1 MSAAFNNVDY
11 IDETERY
18 DGTQNE
24 GEDYDDRHYY
34 DAHDS
39 SIVQEEHHD
48 NYQDDYHHHQ
58 SSVERRY
65 HRHGHGSRG
74 HDHKRRRSVLP
85 APAGKRPRGH
95 KPTSQT
101 KLKSDGSNYAIWLLK
116 LRAAFRYAGIEHVL
130 QDPPRHCKHPREER
144 QLALDILLDLVE
156 DALASKVV
164 RPGSLDKSPDPK
176 AVLDKLHQTF
186 GTACATMHSTLRASI
201 QVLKQGST
209 ESVSAYMLRA
219 EDLFDRLKTAGGH
232 MSTKTFL
239 QALKEGV
246 LPCFNLTVRF
256 FEREPRQT
264 VALLSG
270 ALQAEEN
277 SMARQKELRGT
288 APDTSLALQDIAMPE
303 ALRRTLSTLLA
314 VTEGGGSQK
323 WKAKSTY
330 TSASEAKRHQEA
342 LTRHAKQKAEDPERY
357 AALEALSTCFNCGA
371 KGHRLINCT
380 KPIVKPYKFGNNAQP
395 KPAAAG
401 AAAPVTA

>member
-1 MSAAFNNVDY
+1 
-11 IDETERY
+11 
-18 DGTQNE
+18 
-24 GEDYDDRHYY
+24 
-34 DAHDS
+34 
-39 SIVQEEHHD
+39 
-48 NYQDDYHHHQ
+48 
-58 SSVERRY
+58 
-65 HRHGHGSRG
+65 
-74 HDHKRRRSVLP
+74 
-85 APAGKRPRGH
+85 
-95 KPTSQT
+95 
-101 KLKSDGSNYAIWLLK
+101 
-116 LRAAFRYAGIEHVL
+116 
-130 QDPPRHCKHPREER
+130 
-144 QLALDILLDLVE
+144 LLDLVE

-232 MSTKTFL
+232 MSSKTFL

-256 FEREPRQT
+256 FEREPKQT

-288 APDTSLALQDIAMPE
+288 AVDTSLALQDVAMPE

-323 WKAKSTY
+323 WKARPATA
-330 TSASEAKRHQEA
+330 SAPGTKKQQDHAA
-342 LTRHAKQKAEDPERY
+342 RHARMKAEDPEKY
-357 AALEALSTCFNCGA
+357 AALEAISTCFNCGV
-371 KGHRLINCT
+371 KGHRLFNC
-380 KPIVKPYKFGNNAQP
+380 KQPLVKPYRFGNAQS

-401 AAAPVTA
+401 AGAAGPVTA